1 MQDGARDGEKR
12 WILGV
17 TVKVSQWTPPV
28 HLNESWDMKP
38 RRSSPPAL
46 SREWNENINRLIIH
60 NTARAAGC
68 FLCEG

>member
-28 HLNESWDMKP
+28 HLNESWEVEP
-38 RRSSPPAL
+38 SSVVQ
-46 SREWNENINRLIIH
+46 RME
-60 NTARAAGC
+60 
-68 FLCEG
+68 